1 MSMETCRIVTCSS
14 YFKTQTTDGVVLVFS
29 YYLPNN
35 HHYFEFTFSL
45 YFKIC
50 HIKTFRFSH
59 QKKCL
64 QRNYKTIK
72 AMCKKDPRHCQYSLH
87 PTRDLLIGYISLHKS
102 IEFESSQW
110 IWVVETKNSFK
121 FNCFRSK
128 TYADY
133 TKDKGQVNIKYI
145 IRGN

>member
-29 YYLPNN
+29 YYLSNN
-35 HHYFEFTFSL
+35 QHYFEFTFSL
-45 YFKIC
+45 YSKIC

-72 AMCKKDPRHCQYSLH
+72 AMCKKGPRHCQYSLLYN
-87 PTRDLLIGYISLHKS
+87 TVQFILLETSSLVTSHFTNLLNLS
-102 IEFESSQW
+102 PASAEQ
-110 IWVVETKNSFK
+110 
-121 FNCFRSK
+121 R
-128 TYADY
+128 
-133 TKDKGQVNIKYI
+133 KYI
-145 IRGN
+145 LRLMDLAQIWFIKTTFEN

>member
-29 YYLPNN
+29 YYLSNN
-35 HHYFEFTFSL
+35 QHYFEFTFSL
-45 YFKIC
+45 YSKIC

-72 AMCKKDPRHCQYSLH
+72 AMCKKDPKQSPVQFILLETYLLVTSHFTNLLNLSPASGTLHVSYYQQNDSISPVSL
-87 PTRDLLIGYISLHKS
+87 
-102 IEFESSQW
+102 W
-110 IWVVETKNSFK
+110 
-121 FNCFRSK
+121 
-128 TYADY
+128 
-133 TKDKGQVNIKYI
+133 
-145 IRGN
+145 

>member
-1 MSMETCRIVTCSS
+1 MSMETCRIVTCYS

-29 YYLPNN
+29 YYLSNN

-45 YFKIC
+45 YSKIC

-72 AMCKKDPRHCQYSLH
+72 AMCKKDPRHCQYSLI
-87 PTRDLLIGYISLHKS
+87 LLETYLLVTSHFTNLLNLSTVSAYWVPNKFIKS
-102 IEFESSQW
+102 VF
-110 IWVVETKNSFK
+110 
-121 FNCFRSK
+121 
-128 TYADY
+128 
-133 TKDKGQVNIKYI
+133 
-145 IRGN
+145 